1 DMASKPCIT
10 IIGMGLIGT
19 SIGLAIRNA
28 RGDEI
33 QIVGHDK
40 EQGVAG
46 AAKRMGAVHKV
57 ERNLFSAC
65 SEADMIVLAIPAS
78 GVKETLELVAN
89 DLKSG
94 CVITDT
100 ASLKVPVLKWAD
112 QFLPEDVSFVGGD
125 PILFG
130 DDAGIESARADL
142 FEKKL
147 YCIVPSPRASSD
159 AVKLVT
165 DLAAMLGAIP
175 HYIDPYEHDG
185 LIGGTEHIADIL
197 AVVLLGSL
205 SSSNGWHDMRRL
217 CGATF
222 DRVTCFS
229 ASDPAEYRDRALLNS
244 DNVVRWIDAV
254 QEELFNFRT
263 LIKRGDADVIENY
276 YQTQM
281 DVRKKWL
288 EDQAT
293 QIWDKK
299 ADSADIPK
307 AGEFFGQMLFG
318 GLGRRRES

>member
-1 DMASKPCIT
+1 MAAKPCIT

-19 SIGLAIRNA
+19 SIGLAIRKA

-33 QIVGHDK
+33 DVVGHDK
-40 EQGVAG
+40 DQGVAG

-57 ERNLFSAC
+57 ERNLFAAC
-65 SEADMIVLAIPAS
+65 SQADMIIMAIPAS

-112 QFLPEDVSFVGGD
+112 QLLPDRISFVGGD

-147 YCIVPSPRASSD
+147 YCLIPSARASSD
-159 AVKLVT
+159 AVKLAT
-165 DLAAMLGAIP
+165 DLVAMLGAIP
-175 HYIDPYEHDG
+175 HYIDQYEHDG
-185 LIGGTEHIADIL
+185 LIGGTEHIADVA
-197 AVVLLGSL
+197 AVTLLGTL

-229 ASDPAEYRDRALLNS
+229 VSDPAEYRDRVLLNS
-244 DNVVRWIDAV
+244 DNVVRWIDAL

-263 LIKRGDADVIENY
+263 LIKRGDADAIENY

-281 DVRKKWL
+281 DVRKQWL

-293 QIWDKK
+293 QRWDKGANTEK
-299 ADSADIPK
+299 VPTS
-307 AGEFFGQMLFG
+307 GEFFGQMLFG

>member
-1 DMASKPCIT
+1 MASKPCIT

-33 QIVGHDK
+33 DIIGHDRDH
-40 EQGVAG
+40 GVTG
-46 AAKRMGAVHKV
+46 AARRMGAVTKAD
-57 ERNLFSAC
+57 RNLYSAC
-65 SEADMIVLAIPAS
+65 SQADMIIMAIPAS
-78 GVKETLELVAN
+78 GVRETLELVAN

-147 YCIVPSPRASSD
+147 YCIVPSDRASSD
-159 AVKLVT
+159 AVKLTT
-165 DLAAMLGAIP
+165 DLVAMLGAIP
-175 HYIDPYEHDG
+175 HYIDPHEHDG
-185 LIGGTEHIADIL
+185 LIGGTEHLADVA
-197 AVVLLGSL
+197 AVTLLHAL
-205 SSSNGWHDMRRL
+205 STSNGWHDMRRL

-229 ASDPAEYRDRALLNS
+229 MSDPAEYRDRALLNS
-244 DNVVRWIDAV
+244 DNIVRWIDAL
-254 QEELFNFRT
+254 QEELFQFRT
-263 LIKRGDADVIENY
+263 LVKQGDPEAIENY

-281 DVRKKWL
+281 DARKQWL

-293 QIWDKK
+293 QNWDKR
-299 ADSADIPK
+299 ADQGDIPK
-307 AGEFFGQMLFG
+307 AGEFFSQMLFG
-318 GLGRRRES
+318 SWGRRRSGS